1 MISNSTSDYLI
12 MSRSKNIQLNVF
24 SSSNAAIVSVA
35 KSLLD
40 DAGVS
45 YSVTTHDNGS
55 KDKKA
60 VTEIQVCEEHF
71 QKARSLLVELEE
83 LDFDVC

>member
-1 MISNSTSDYLI
+1 
-12 MSRSKNIQLNVF
+12 MSKEYQINVF
-24 SSSNAAIVSVA
+24 TSSNPAVVSVA

-40 DAGVS
+40 DAGVV
-45 YSVTTHDNGS
+45 YSLSTKGNGTN
-55 KDKKA
+55 KEDKK
-60 VTEIQVCEEHF
+60 VITEIKVTEEHF